1 MLKIQVLMSHS
12 MSLTLH
18 NYNNWIKN
26 NYNQKD
32 KDKKDKEDKEV
43 NKVDKEVNKV
53 VNKEVNKME
62 DLNKEV
68 TVVDL
73 QMQHKEE
80 MEVLH
85 KINQFHQKEF

>member
-1 MLKIQVLMSHS
+1 
-12 MSLTLH
+12 
-18 NYNNWIKN
+18 
-26 NYNQKD
+26 
-32 KDKKDKEDKEV
+32 
-43 NKVDKEVNKV
+43 VDKEVNKV